1 MYRPWITKSFH
12 ILAAEE
18 HVKAK
23 NEALGKVDTT
33 RRDEFLRRKAQK
45 DQDEET
51 ANKIKGEVI
60 RKNFGWPFNIGLLAE
75 TEVTKEYDTSWEGV
89 PVCNFCGASHKPMKV
104 CKGCNEV
111 VYCDAKCQKS
121 DWDKSHKDKCKS
133 PSGEHRPEGKANEFK
148 SRSSSVFGQP
158 SFHFEPPAADE
169 TDLFHFF
176 KWKRGLLYSVEKQES
191 AVQAAQKM
199 QDKEAGGGGAS
210 GGEAALGVKA
220 NEPGA
225 SGLYWDGPETSLGF
239 LDLMVWKPIAMTGP
253 AVVKQAGAQDT
264 VNLLQKGVA
273 MPVADDLLPKRVYG
287 YQWTER
293 NNISRKTSTLQKGE
307 GALAHTNIQVK
318 DLLTGATIYGIQWSY

>member
-1 MYRPWITKSFH
+1 
-12 ILAAEE
+12 
-18 HVKAK
+18 VKAK
-23 NEALGKVDTT
+23 NEALGKVDAT

-51 ANKIKGEVI
+51 ANKLKGEVI

-75 TEVTKEYDTSWEGV
+75 TEVTKEYATSWEGV
-89 PVCNFCGASHKPMKV
+89 AVCNFCGASHKPMKV
-104 CKGCNEV
+104 CTGCNAV
-111 VYCDAKCQKS
+111 VYCDSKCQKS

-133 PSGEHRPEGKANEFK
+133 PPGEHRPEEKANVFK
-148 SRSSSVFGQP
+148 SRSSSVFGEP
-158 SFHFEPPAADE
+158 SFDFEPPAPDE
-169 TDLFHFF
+169 TDLFLF
-176 KWKRGLLYSVEKQES
+176 KWKRGLLYSGEKQES
-191 AVQAAQKM
+191 AQKM
-199 QDKEAGGGGAS
+199 QAKEAGGGGAS
-210 GGEAALGVKA
+210 GGGAALGVKA

-273 MPVADDLLPKRVYG
+273 MPVADEMLPKRVYG

-293 NNISRKTSTLQKGE
+293 NNIWRDVKDTNGERTTIKTSTVQKGE

-318 DLLTGATIYGIQWSY
+318 DLLTGATIYGIHSSY